1 MLTLNVTGGLTLV
14 LPDSGGILAQLAAIL
29 KNQET
34 LMSAISDWAAKEA
47 AALASI
53 QAGITKLDQKIQ
65 DFQNS
70 PGTMDPAD
78 QLKLDDIFAT
88 SEALAT
94 AANAIPGPPTP
105 VAPPPGVGPTP

>member
-1 MLTLNVTGGLTLV
+1 MTFTVTGGLTLV
-14 LPDSGGILAQLAAIL
+14 LPDSASILAQVAAIL

-53 QAGITKLDQKIQ
+53 QAGITKLDQMIQ

-78 QLKLDDIFAT
+78 QAKLDAIFTT
-88 SEALAT
+88 SDALAT
-94 AANAIPGPPTP
+94 AANAIPAPPTP
-105 VAPPPGVGPTP
+105 VPAP